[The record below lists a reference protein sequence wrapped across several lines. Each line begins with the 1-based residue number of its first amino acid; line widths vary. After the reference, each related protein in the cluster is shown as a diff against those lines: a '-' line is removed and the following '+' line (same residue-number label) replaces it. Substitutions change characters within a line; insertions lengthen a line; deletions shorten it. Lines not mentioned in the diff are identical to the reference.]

1 VIASR
6 RVISFTPAL
15 ILCQFF
21 LFSLS
26 LSLSLCLAPSP
37 RSPARCCL
45 RWNSSSRRTS
55 RVRGAKASD
64 DRSFVSNEN
73 SLLLLLS
80 FNVRLLRHGHGPS
93 AVGIRTDGHH
103 EICQKNGKEY
113 NLSRC
118 PALVLFHRRSL
129 SVPASL
135 SSCWILLFRSEIHCA
150 LTVSRCCDRLFIDSD
165 HHAMCAI
172 SLPRLAASLSS
183 HAQSTGSAKL
193 MFDAPRR
200 RRRRRR
206 CRRCC

>member
-1 VIASR
+1 MIASR

-103 EICQKNGKEY
+103 EICQKMERNKTSPVVP
-113 NLSRC
+113 LSC
-118 PALVLFHRRSL
+118 SFTGALYLYPLRSPVVGFCC
-129 SVPASL
+129 SDPKSIVP
-135 SSCWILLFRSEIHCA
+135 
-150 LTVSRCCDRLFIDSD
+150 
-165 HHAMCAI
+165 
-172 SLPRLAASLSS
+172 
-183 HAQSTGSAKL
+183 
-193 MFDAPRR
+193 
-200 RRRRRR
+200 
-206 CRRCC
+206 